1 MPSPDS
7 PAKSPFRRP
16 FAWVLAVV
24 FTITIFKGFRLPSLW
39 SATHF
44 AFNYSQGF
52 VRRAFVGEVARRLFG
67 DNVYTYRN
75 FLAFSYLVLAACGA
89 LLGLRMARAL
99 RAREHDW
106 GLRVVLLTFAASSGL
121 VFFIHMVGYLDNVG
135 LLLTLLFFVLIE
147 RMKNPFV
154 PAPLAL
160 TFGAVLLLIHEGLVV
175 MLVPTLFFG
184 LVCHALRRHRERP
197 LVGWAWGVLGAEAVL
212 ATVPLLIGAVLLSRS
227 GAQHADRVNALVEF
241 MRQHVDFPIRG
252 DAVETLTRSSEENM
266 RHIVP
271 WYWSQPTSWKF
282 AWQNFSSFLPALGV
296 MIYFAVVSMWRLRLP
311 LVLRGALLAA
321 FMAATFSP
329 QFMNFVGWDWP
340 RWNGITLVACMIA
353 ILAVRSFL
361 DVDEDARAVNGPRFL
376 AVGVIT
382 TFIGLASSAFLFD
395 DYKVQYYPFEHQFEL
410 LERLWK
416 EDFKTRPPG

>member
-1 MPSPDS
+1 MPPPDS

-16 FAWVLAVV
+16 YALVLAVT
-24 FTITIFKGFRLPSLW
+24 FAITFLKGVRLPSMW

-75 FLAFSYLVLAACGA
+75 FLVFSYVVLAACAG
-89 LLGLRMARAL
+89 LLGHRMARAL

-106 GLRVVLLTFAASSGL
+106 GLRVVLLTFAASSAL

-135 LLLTLLFFVLIE
+135 LLLTLLFFVVIE
-147 RMKNPFV
+147 RVKNPFV

-160 TFGAVLLLIHEGLVV
+160 VCGAVLLLIHEGLVV
-175 MLVPTLFFG
+175 MLLPTLFFG
-184 LVCHALRRHRERP
+184 LVCHALRSHRVRP
-197 LVGWAWGVLGAEAVL
+197 LARGTWAVL
-212 ATVPLLIGAVLLSRS
+212 AAEGLLATLPLLIGAVLLSRS
-227 GAQHADRVNALVEF
+227 GAGHGDRVNALFEF

-271 WYWSQPTSWKF
+271 WYWSQPTSWKHAF
-282 AWQNFSSFLPALGV
+282 KNFSSFLPALGV
-296 MIYFAVVSMWRLRLP
+296 MLYFAVVSMRRLGLP
-311 LVLRGALLAA
+311 RFLFAALLAA
-321 FMAATFSP
+321 FAAATFSP
-329 QFMNFVGWDWP
+329 LFMNFVGWDWP
-340 RWNGITLVACMIA
+340 RWNGITLVTCMLA
-353 ILAVRSFL
+353 ILVVKAFL
-361 DVDEDARAVNGPRFL
+361 EGEVESRTVDGPRFL
-376 AVGVIT
+376 AAGVVA

-395 DYKVQYYPFEHQFEL
+395 DYQVQYFPFERQFEL

-416 EDFKTRPPG
+416 EDFNTRPPG